1 MKNNSKISSIL
12 NSDSDFW
19 IFLRKKSNFKS
30 DNNTAKYFKST
41 TYLRIHLLILS
52 TCAQKKYC
60 SKEILN
66 AIKFPSDSNFSPE
79 RKLQTGWVAIRIN
92 FHLRIQTFP
101 KIRKSG
107 PILRSSRQAG
117 LPGIEVACKNRVAK
131 GANSYVT
138 HVHAFDQSPI
148 GR

>member
-52 TCAQKKYC
+52 TQKKYF

-79 RKLQTGWVAIRIN
+79 RKLQTG
-92 FHLRIQTFP
+92 
-101 KIRKSG
+101 
-107 PILRSSRQAG
+107 
-117 LPGIEVACKNRVAK
+117 
-131 GANSYVT
+131 
-138 HVHAFDQSPI
+138 
-148 GR
+148 